1 MVLPRFN
8 VAPLEIIPIA
18 EVDER
23 KICESQRFLS
33 SRYAQ
38 NSREVVHGNIQ
49 VEDVERVSRYARR
62 VKILLFRASEIR
74 PTQHL
79 YLQLSQLVPAP
90 LFPSL
95 RRLESPTAQKVSDV
109 MEGILIALS
118 PALRVLT
125 FNSLTVAED
134 ALVGAFISSLAVK
147 TTSNLTHLVLYGHV
161 STDTLLHVFEF
172 ENLQSLE
179 LALLQDVAANVFTLL
194 DKLENL
200 SNLTI
205 DVQRCSVIPSRVAPP
220 TSPRRSR
227 HSFPPSPTL
236 KSLKKLHVSGKPVDI
251 VLVLSGTRPSHLQ
264 YFSVECYHDTSYVG
278 CSPTMM
284 RCLEGYVFRSHPSL
298 CTFNF
303 MHHPPL
309 TSKCHFS
316 LTDLPNIT
324 SLHSLENFSLETSL
338 FSADIGK
345 LEEFVSAWPNL
356 KILILPLFWSDAVP
370 TLTFL
375 ATLRTFCPRLQ
386 EVHLPLIPEI
396 PTLLPANI
404 SAYHPLKKLSVT
416 PIEFDQEATFENQL
430 RVSQFITQLFPDA
443 AVDLRRTSNSTSTG
457 FWEKVQATVKL
468 CQEVRKRTISFTVN
482 RHKVIAR

>member
-1 MVLPRFN
+1 
-8 VAPLEIIPIA
+8 
-18 EVDER
+18 
-23 KICESQRFLS
+23 
-33 SRYAQ
+33 
-38 NSREVVHGNIQ
+38 

-62 VKILLFRASEIR
+62 VKILLFHASEIR

-79 YLQLSQLVPAP
+79 YLQLSQLIPAP

-95 RRLESPTAQKVSDV
+95 CRLESPTVQKVPDV
-109 MEGILIALS
+109 IDGILIALS

-125 FNSLTVAED
+125 FNSFTVAED
-134 ALVGAFISSLAVK
+134 ALIGAFISSLAVK

-161 STDTLLHVFEF
+161 STDTLLHIFEF

-200 SNLTI
+200 SNLII
-205 DVQRCSVIPSRVAPP
+205 DVQRCSVIPSRVSLPI
-220 TSPRRSR
+220 TPRRSR
-227 HSFPPSPTL
+227 YSFPPSPTL
-236 KSLKKLHVSGKPVDI
+236 KRLKKLHVSGKPVDI

-264 YFSVECYHDTSYVG
+264 SFSLECYHDTSYAS
-278 CSPTMM
+278 CSTTII

-298 CTFNF
+298 YTLNF
-303 MHHPPL
+303 THHPPL

-324 SLHSLENFSLETSL
+324 SLCSLENFSLETSL
-338 FSADIGK
+338 FSADIEK

-356 KILILPLFWSDAVP
+356 KVLILPLFWSDVP

-375 ATLRTFCPRLQ
+375 ATLRTFCPCLQ
-386 EVHLPLIPEI
+386 EVHLPLIPEV

-404 SAYHPLKKLSVT
+404 PAYHPLKKLFVT
-416 PIEFDQEATFENQL
+416 PIETGQEATFENQL

-468 CQEVRKRTISFTVN
+468 CQEVRKRTIAFSVN
-482 RHKVIAR
+482 HHKGIAR